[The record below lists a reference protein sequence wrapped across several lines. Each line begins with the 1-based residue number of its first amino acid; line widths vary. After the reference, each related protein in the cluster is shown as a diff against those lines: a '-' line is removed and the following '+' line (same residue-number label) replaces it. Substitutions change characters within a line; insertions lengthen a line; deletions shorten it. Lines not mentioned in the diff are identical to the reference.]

1 MYYRTIKE
9 WGATIIRIP
18 IHPFIWRD
26 KGKEASL
33 AVINQVIEWVKKQE
47 MYIIIDFHSIGFPPT
62 DEYLELWEGIYLTS
76 KNEIRDFWDVISR
89 HFADNHVIAFYEL
102 FNEPVSGNDI
112 ATREDWLLWKTFA
125 EELIDIIRVNDP
137 DGLVIVGG
145 LQWGYDL
152 SYVLSFPVERENIV
166 YATHPYPGTEW
177 NRSWDEAFGKIK
189 NQYPVF
195 ATEFGFEMEGYFTEE
210 GP

>member
-1 MYYRTIKE
+1 
-9 WGATIIRIP
+9 
-18 IHPFIWRD
+18 
-26 KGKEASL
+26 
-33 AVINQVIEWVKKQE
+33 
-47 MYIIIDFHSIGFPPT
+47 
-62 DEYLELWEGIYLTS
+62 
-76 KNEIRDFWDVISR
+76 
-89 HFADNHVIAFYEL
+89 VIAFYEL

-137 DGLVIVGG
+137 DCLVIVGG

-195 ATEFGFEMEGYFTEE
+195 ATEFGFEMEGYFTEDLYHGDVRYSRDICAPE
-210 GP
+210 NKSDYQQSPVRHKIYHRGGFWPGHGIQDHGQ